1 MKIKCVIWDLDD
13 TIWEG
18 NLKYSNKVELKPKI
32 QEIIK
37 ELNNR
42 GIIQSIA
49 SKNYKNDAIKKLEA
63 LDLNQYFVYPQI
75 SYDPKAILV
84 KSILE
89 FINIDEEFVA
99 YVDDDEFELNEIK
112 KAFPNIK
119 IYKSEEYLKF
129 LNLSE
134 FQVNNISDDSKKR
147 TEYYKIMEKRIADEK
162 EYIGLKEDFMRNS
175 RTVIK
180 ICKFD
185 NSYLNRVVELIDRT
199 NKYNNGINNIVTKE
213 HVLEYL
219 KDRTCN
225 IIVCSMK
232 DKYGDYGI
240 IGCMFFRKIDSK
252 MVIDTFCI
260 SCRVLGRGIA
270 VSIFSNVINNMFE
283 KRKIKEVVCKVNYTK
298 RNRESIVLLNLLKF
312 DLINKDNDLFTF
324 NLNRKADISNNQFIK
339 VIFEGDN

>member
-1 MKIKCVIWDLDD
+1 M
-13 TIWEG
+13 
-18 NLKYSNKVELKPKI
+18 
-32 QEIIK
+32 
-37 ELNNR
+37 
-42 GIIQSIA
+42 
-49 SKNYKNDAIKKLEA
+49 
-63 LDLNQYFVYPQI
+63 
-75 SYDPKAILV
+75 
-84 KSILE
+84 
-89 FINIDEEFVA
+89 
-99 YVDDDEFELNEIK
+99 
-112 KAFPNIK
+112 
-119 IYKSEEYLKF
+119 
-129 LNLSE
+129 
-134 FQVNNISDDSKKR
+134 
-147 TEYYKIMEKRIADEK
+147 
-162 EYIGLKEDFMRNS
+162 
-175 RTVIK
+175 K
-180 ICKFD
+180 ICKF
-185 NSYLNRVVELIDRT
+185 NSSYLDRVVELVDRT

-283 KRKIKEVVCKVNYTK
+283 KRDIKEIECKVNYTK

-312 DLINKDNDLFTF
+312 DLLHKDNDLFTF